1 MTNKRVRKKL
11 KELNVGDKFWFTD
24 VPYVVIDMD
33 FKNFSLFTDYS
44 NLIPVMSLATYK
56 IVGMTGAVWVDKELG
71 EMTI

>member
-44 NLIPVMSLATYK
+44 NLIPVMSLVTYK
-56 IVGMTGAVWVDKELG
+56 IVGMTGAVWVGKELG